1 MLLDSLALS
10 RLQDYV
16 LLGLIGEK
24 RERILVKKWLRRFRE
39 DRRGVAWVVGV
50 AVISILLMPVVYYPL
65 DYAWDVVFYS
75 VTGGYVFTGTTA
87 SAVTFVKV
95 IINYLIVFGLLFT
108 INWAIV
114 QAKARRNL
122 S

>member
-1 MLLDSLALS
+1 M
-10 RLQDYV
+10 
-16 LLGLIGEK
+16 LGLIGEK
-24 RERILVKKWLRRFRE
+24 RERVLVKKWLRRFRE

-87 SAVTFVKV
+87 SAVKFVQV
-95 IINYLIVFGLLFT
+95 LINYLIVFGLLFT
-108 INWAIV
+108 SFNPCYDGFAS
-114 QAKARRNL
+114 RTCLLYTSPSPRD